1 MMLSFKQTLH
11 EDTNTHL
18 EHLEDEIING
28 GVAGAKTAI
37 LFLKSLKDML
47 SGSSTGK
54 TVVTVKWDG
63 APAVFAGINPEN
75 GKFFVATKSLFN
87 KTPKINYTNK
97 DISDNHGSGGPVDK
111 LKVALKHLPEL
122 EMKGIFQGD
131 IMFTKEDLEQE
142 NIDGVTSLTFTPN
155 TVTYA
160 VPDDS
165 DLASTIRKAKLG
177 VVWHTTYK
185 GKTIAD
191 LSASFGVNAKV
202 FKKTKNVWFDDAS
215 LDLVNPSM
223 TKSEIKTIT
232 GLIAKTKG
240 ALKLSGKFLNLL
252 KKESAKK
259 DQFTISALLKVFFN
273 TKIRAGIHFAQTK
286 KTVKEFQEY
295 YIDRMVK
302 EMSAKKT
309 DKGKQK
315 YKQYEKEAKKT
326 WKKYAKEIH
335 FTFATYLGINDAKLL
350 IVKQL
355 EKIKGMGTFL
365 RDGDGFKVTAPE
377 GYVAIDSEDGSAV
390 KLVDRLGFSHA
401 NFTIAKNWDK

>member
-1 MMLSFKQTLH
+1 MISFKETLI
-11 EDTNTHL
+11 EDKNTHL
-18 EHLEDEIING
+18 EHLEDEIINN

-37 LFLKSLKDML
+37 LFLDSLKDML
-47 SGSSTGK
+47 SGSSAGK

-191 LSASFGVNAKV
+191 LSASFGVNAKA
-202 FKKTKNVWFDDAS
+202 FKKTKNVWFEDAT

-223 TKSEIKTIT
+223 TKSEIKTID

-240 ALKLSGKFLNLL
+240 ALKLSGKFLNIL
-252 KKESAKK
+252 KKESGKK
-259 DQFTISALLKVFFN
+259 DQFTLSALLKVFFN
-273 TKIRAGIHFAQTK
+273 TKIREGLRFTDTK
-286 KTVKEFQEY
+286 KTVKEFQDY

-309 DKGKQK
+309 DKGKQRFK
-315 YKQYEKEAKKT
+315 DYEKEAKKT
-326 WKKYAKEIH
+326 FKKYAKEVH

-355 EKIKGMGTFL
+355 EKVKGMGTFL
-365 RDGDGFKVTAPE
+365 RTEDGFKVTAPE

>member
-1 MMLSFKQTLH
+1 MKSFKQKLY

-28 GVAGAKTAI
+28 GVAGAKTAL

-47 SGSSTGK
+47 SGSGTGR

-75 GKFFVATKSLFN
+75 GEFFVATKSLFN

-97 DISDNHGSGGPVDK
+97 DISDNHGSGGPVNK
-111 LKVALKHLPEL
+111 LKVALKYLPEL
-122 EMKGIFQGD
+122 GMKGIFQGD
-131 IMFTKEDLEQE
+131 IMFTKEDLAQE
-142 NIDGVTSLTFTPN
+142 NIDGVSSLTFTPN

-160 VPDDS
+160 VPSDS
-165 DLASTIRKAKLG
+165 DLASTIRKAKIG

-185 GKTIAD
+185 GSTIAD
-191 LSASFGVNAKV
+191 LSASFGADSSS
-202 FKKTKNVWFDDAS
+202 FKKTKNVWYEDAS

-223 TKSEIKTIT
+223 TSTEMKAVE

-240 ALKLSGKFLNLL
+240 ALKLAGKFLNLL
-252 KKESAKK
+252 KRESAKK

-273 TKIRAGIHFAQTK
+273 TKIREGIHFTDTK
-286 KTVKEFQEY
+286 KTVKEFQDY
-295 YIDRMVK
+295 YIARMVR
-302 EMSAKKT
+302 EGEGKKT
-309 DKGKQK
+309 DKGKQR
-315 YKQYEKEAKKT
+315 YKDYEKEAKKV
-326 WKKYAKEIH
+326 WRKYAKEIY
-335 FTFATYLGINDAKLL
+335 FTFATYLGINDTKLL

-355 EKIKGMGTFL
+355 EKVKGMGTFL
-365 RDGDGFKVTAPE
+365 RTDDGFKVTAPE
-377 GYVAIDSEDGSAV
+377 GYVAIDSKDGTAV

-401 NFTIAKNWDK
+401 NFTIAKNWVKG

>member
-1 MMLSFKQTLH
+1 MISFKETLN

-37 LFLKSLKDML
+37 LFLNSLKDML
-47 SGSSTGK
+47 SGNSTSK
-54 TVVTVKWDG
+54 LEVTVKWDG

-191 LSASFGVNAKV
+191 LSASFGVNAKA
-202 FKKTKNVWFDDAS
+202 FKKTKNVWFEDAT

-223 TKSEIKTIT
+223 TKSEIKTID

-240 ALKLSGKFLNLL
+240 ALKLSGKFLNIL
-252 KKESAKK
+252 KKESGKK
-259 DQFTISALLKVFFN
+259 DQFTLSALLKVFFN
-273 TKIRAGIHFAQTK
+273 TKIREGLRFTDTK
-286 KTVKEFQEY
+286 KTVKQFQDY
-295 YIDRMVK
+295 YIERMVK

-309 DKGKQK
+309 DKGKQRFK
-315 YKQYEKEAKKT
+315 DYEKEAKKT
-326 WKKYAKEIH
+326 FKKYAKEVH

-355 EKIKGMGTFL
+355 EKVKGMGTFL
-365 RDGDGFKVTAPE
+365 RTEDGFKVTAPE

>member
-1 MMLSFKQTLH
+1 MISFKKTLN

-47 SGSSTGK
+47 SGNSTSK
-54 TVVTVKWDG
+54 LEVTVKWDG

-191 LSASFGVNAKV
+191 LSASFGVNAKA
-202 FKKTKNVWFDDAS
+202 FKKTKNVWFEDAT

-223 TKSEIKTIT
+223 TKSEIKTID

-240 ALKLSGKFLNLL
+240 ALKLSGKFLNIL
-252 KKESAKK
+252 KKESGKK
-259 DQFTISALLKVFFN
+259 DQFTLSALLKVFFN
-273 TKIRAGIHFAQTK
+273 TKIREGLRFTDTK
-286 KTVKEFQEY
+286 KTVKQFQDY
-295 YIDRMVK
+295 YIERMVK

-309 DKGKQK
+309 DKGKQRFK
-315 YKQYEKEAKKT
+315 DYEKEAKKT
-326 WKKYAKEIH
+326 FKKYAKEVH

-355 EKIKGMGTFL
+355 EKVKGMGTFL
-365 RDGDGFKVTAPE
+365 RTEDGFKVTAPE
-377 GYVAIDSEDGSAV
+377 GYVAIDSKDGSAV

>member
-1 MMLSFKQTLH
+1 MLSFKESLN

-97 DISDNHGSGGPVDK
+97 DISNNHGSGGPVDK
-111 LKVALKHLPEL
+111 LKVALKYLPEL
-122 EMKGIFQGD
+122 GMKGIFQGD

-165 DLASTIRKAKLG
+165 DLASTIRKAKIG
-177 VVWHTTYK
+177 VVWHTKYT
-185 GKTIAD
+185 GDTIAS
-191 LSASFGVNAKV
+191 LSASFGVDAKK
-202 FKKTKNVWFDDAS
+202 FKKTKNVWFEDAS

-223 TKSEIKTIT
+223 TKSEIKTIE

>member
-1 MMLSFKQTLH
+1 MISFKETLN

-47 SGSSTGK
+47 SGNSTSK
-54 TVVTVKWDG
+54 LEVTVKWDG

-191 LSASFGVNAKV
+191 LSASFGVNAKA
-202 FKKTKNVWFDDAS
+202 FKKTKNVWFEDAT

-223 TKSEIKTIT
+223 TKSEIKTID

-240 ALKLSGKFLNLL
+240 ALKLSGKFLNIL
-252 KKESAKK
+252 KKESGKK
-259 DQFTISALLKVFFN
+259 DQFTLSALLKVFFN
-273 TKIRAGIHFAQTK
+273 TKIREGLRFTDTK
-286 KTVKEFQEY
+286 KTVKEFQDY

-309 DKGKQK
+309 DKGKQRFK
-315 YKQYEKEAKKT
+315 DYEKEAKKT
-326 WKKYAKEIH
+326 FKKYAKEVH

-355 EKIKGMGTFL
+355 EKVKGMGTFL
-365 RDGDGFKVTAPE
+365 RTEDGFKVTAPE

>member
-1 MMLSFKQTLH
+1 MISFKETLN

-37 LFLKSLKDML
+37 LFLNSLKDML
-47 SGSSTGK
+47 SGNSTSK
-54 TVVTVKWDG
+54 LEVTVKWDG

-191 LSASFGVNAKV
+191 LSASFGVNAKA
-202 FKKTKNVWFDDAS
+202 FKKTKNVWFEDAT

-223 TKSEIKTIT
+223 TKSEIKTID

-240 ALKLSGKFLNLL
+240 ALKLSGKFLNIL
-252 KKESAKK
+252 KKESGKK
-259 DQFTISALLKVFFN
+259 DQFTLSALLKVFFN
-273 TKIRAGIHFAQTK
+273 TKIREGLRFTDTK
-286 KTVKEFQEY
+286 KTVKQFQAY

-309 DKGKQK
+309 DKGKQRFK
-315 YKQYEKEAKKT
+315 DYEKEAKKT
-326 WKKYAKEIH
+326 FKKYAKEVH

-355 EKIKGMGTFL
+355 EKVKGMGTFL
-365 RDGDGFKVTAPE
+365 RTEDGFKVTAPE

>member
-1 MMLSFKQTLH
+1 MLSFKETLN

-47 SGSSTGK
+47 SGNSTSK
-54 TVVTVKWDG
+54 LEVTVKWDG

-97 DISDNHGSGGPVDK
+97 DISNNHGSGGPVDK

-191 LSASFGVNAKV
+191 LSASFGVNAKA
-202 FKKTKNVWFDDAS
+202 FKKTKNVWFEDAT

-223 TKSEIKTIT
+223 TKSEIKTID

-240 ALKLSGKFLNLL
+240 ALKLSGKFLNIL
-252 KKESAKK
+252 KKESGKK
-259 DQFTISALLKVFFN
+259 DQFTLSALLKVFFN
-273 TKIRAGIHFAQTK
+273 TKIREGLRFTDTK
-286 KTVKEFQEY
+286 KTVKEFQDY
-295 YIDRMVK
+295 YIGRMVK

-309 DKGKQK
+309 DKGKQRFK
-315 YKQYEKEAKKT
+315 DYEKEAKKT
-326 WKKYAKEIH
+326 FKKYAKEVH

-355 EKIKGMGTFL
+355 EKVKGMGTFL
-365 RDGDGFKVTAPE
+365 RTEDGFKVTAPE

>member
-1 MMLSFKQTLH
+1 MISFKETLN

-37 LFLKSLKDML
+37 LFLNSLKDML
-47 SGSSTGK
+47 SGDSTSK
-54 TVVTVKWDG
+54 LVVTVKWDG

-122 EMKGIFQGD
+122 GMKGIFQGD

-165 DLASTIRKAKLG
+165 DLASTIRKAKIG

-185 GKTIAD
+185 GDTIAD
-191 LSASFGVNAKV
+191 LSASFGVNASQ
-202 FKKTKNVWFDDAS
+202 FKKTKNVWFEDAS

-223 TKSEIKTIT
+223 SKSELKTIE
-232 GLIAKTKG
+232 GIIAKTKG

-273 TKIRAGIHFAQTK
+273 TKIREGLRFTDTK

-295 YIDRMVK
+295 YMSRMVK

-309 DKGKQK
+309 DKGKK
-315 YKQYEKEAKKT
+315 KFKEYEKEAKKT
-326 WKKYAKEIH
+326 WKKYAKEIY

-355 EKIKGMGTFL
+355 EKVKGMGTFL
-365 RDGDGFKVTAPE
+365 RTDDGFKVTAPE

>member
-1 MMLSFKQTLH
+1 MISFKETLN

-37 LFLKSLKDML
+37 LFLNSLKDML
-47 SGSSTGK
+47 SGSSTSK
-54 TVVTVKWDG
+54 LEVTVKWDG

-122 EMKGIFQGD
+122 EMKGVFQGD

-185 GKTIAD
+185 GNTIAD
-191 LSASFGVNAKV
+191 LSASFGVNASA

-223 TKSEIKTIT
+223 TKSEIKTIA

-240 ALKLSGKFLNLL
+240 ALKLSGKFLNIL

-273 TKIRAGIHFAQTK
+273 TKIREGLRFTDTK

-295 YIDRMVK
+295 YIERMVK

-315 YKQYEKEAKKT
+315 FKEYEKEAKKT

-335 FTFATYLGINDAKLL
+335 FTFATYFGINDAKLL

-355 EKIKGMGTFL
+355 EKVKGMGTFL
-365 RDGDGFKVTAPE
+365 RTEDGFKVTAPE
-377 GYVAIDSEDGSAV
+377 GYVAIDSKDGSAV

>member
-1 MMLSFKQTLH
+1 MISFKETLT

-37 LFLKSLKDML
+37 LFLNSLKDML
-47 SGSSTGK
+47 SGSSTSK
-54 TVVTVKWDG
+54 LEVTVKWDG

-122 EMKGIFQGD
+122 EMKGVFQGD

-191 LSASFGVNAKV
+191 LSASFGVNAKA
-202 FKKTKNVWFDDAS
+202 FKKTKNVWFEDAT

-223 TKSEIKTIT
+223 TKSEIKTID

-240 ALKLSGKFLNLL
+240 ALKLSGKFLNIL
-252 KKESAKK
+252 KKESGKK
-259 DQFTISALLKVFFN
+259 DQFTLSALLKVFFN
-273 TKIRAGIHFAQTK
+273 TKIREGLRFTDTK
-286 KTVKEFQEY
+286 KTVKEFQDY

-309 DKGKQK
+309 DKGKQRFK
-315 YKQYEKEAKKT
+315 DYEKEAKKT
-326 WKKYAKEIH
+326 FKKYAKEVH

-355 EKIKGMGTFL
+355 EKVKGMGTFL
-365 RDGDGFKVTAPE
+365 RTEDGFKVTAPE

>member
-1 MMLSFKQTLH
+1 MISFKKTLN

-47 SGSSTGK
+47 SGNSTSK
-54 TVVTVKWDG
+54 LEVTVKWDG

-191 LSASFGVNAKV
+191 LSASFGVNAKA
-202 FKKTKNVWFDDAS
+202 FKKTKNVWFEDAT

-223 TKSEIKTIT
+223 TKSEIKTID

-240 ALKLSGKFLNLL
+240 ALKLSGKFLNIL
-252 KKESAKK
+252 KKESGKK
-259 DQFTISALLKVFFN
+259 DQFTLSALLKVFFN
-273 TKIRAGIHFAQTK
+273 TKIREGLRFTDTK
-286 KTVKEFQEY
+286 KTVKEFQDY

-309 DKGKQK
+309 DKGKQRFK
-315 YKQYEKEAKKT
+315 DYEKEAKKT
-326 WKKYAKEIH
+326 FKKYAKEVH

-355 EKIKGMGTFL
+355 EKVKGMGTFL
-365 RDGDGFKVTAPE
+365 RTEDGFKVTAPE